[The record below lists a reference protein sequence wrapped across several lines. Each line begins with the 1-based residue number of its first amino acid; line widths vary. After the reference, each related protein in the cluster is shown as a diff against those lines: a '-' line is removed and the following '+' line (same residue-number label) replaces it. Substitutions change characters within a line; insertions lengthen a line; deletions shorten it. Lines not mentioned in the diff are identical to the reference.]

1 MDLDSVPRGFF
12 YTRPLFKGYQ
22 KNELKV
28 FTDSLRYSIGGTGTG
43 RIYLPSSFQKVSVR
57 SPSNLPKCH
66 QLARANKKFLFMCR
80 CHLKTWC
87 APHFSWHLRDS
98 TFRKV
103 LATRAPPVQNWASWS
118 ILKKFSRK
126 YHNNVNSSQNWK
138 LNSLTNV
145 FEKKNNPK
153 KLWMRRS
160 LAISLI
166 ITFFCLLINR

>member
-1 MDLDSVPRGFF
+1 MHDFSIFGDCLWISWIQWMTLKMNAVLIAACQSWYTFQIWSVGHKNQAYFKTWTLIQFLAGFF

-103 LATRAPPVQNWASWS
+103 LARHQFKIELHDPS
-118 ILKKFSRK
+118 
-126 YHNNVNSSQNWK
+126 
-138 LNSLTNV
+138 
-145 FEKKNNPK
+145 
-153 KLWMRRS
+153 
-160 LAISLI
+160 
-166 ITFFCLLINR
+166 